1 MVIKLLIV
9 GGAAFAAIASSAALA
24 DTPSAYAAG
33 AISAGQLAE
42 AERIL
47 KPVSYEDANDPARL
61 INIATVYART
71 QRYAEARAAL
81 TRVQALPAERLD
93 LAGGSSLS
101 SHNIA
106 AAMLERLEEG
116 PRFSAR

>member
-1 MVIKLLIV
+1 MFIKILIA
-9 GGAAFAAIASSAALA
+9 GGAAAAAIASSAALA
-24 DTPSAYAAG
+24 DTPSAYAAS
-33 AISAGQLAE
+33 AIRAGQLAE

-47 KPVSYEDANDPARL
+47 KPVSFEDANDPARL

-71 QRYAEARAAL
+71 QRFAEAHAAL

-101 SHNIA
+101 SHSIA
-106 AAMLERLEEG
+106 AAMLERLSEG
-116 PRFSAR
+116 ARFSAR